1 MGSPADNNGPSD
13 ALKSAID
20 SAFGSIDQMKV
31 RGVYGIDKDAKQKT
45 KVQARDG
52 LESPIDRCAYYAL
65 LCSPQDAFNAAGA
78 ARFGSGWAWL
88 GVKDGALVVTS
99 TPNQDNPLMES
110 IVETPCLPIL
120 GIDVWEHA
128 YYLK

>member
-20 SAFGSIDQMKV
+20 AAFGSIDQMKV
-31 RGVYGIDKDAKQKT
+31 GAPKEIYIYIYCPCNVASNHMDAHLLFSSLFPQ
-45 KVQARDG
+45 
-52 LESPIDRCAYYAL
+52 ES
-65 LCSPQDAFNAAGA
+65 FNAAGA

-99 TPNQDNPLMES
+99 TPNQDNPLMAS